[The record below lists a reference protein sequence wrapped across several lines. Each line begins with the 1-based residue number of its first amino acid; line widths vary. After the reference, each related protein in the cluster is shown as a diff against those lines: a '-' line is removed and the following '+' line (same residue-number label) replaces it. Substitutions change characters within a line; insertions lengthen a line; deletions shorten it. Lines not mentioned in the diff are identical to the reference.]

1 MHLLSLQHMEAT
13 LDAAAGVDVESKALL
28 MAYFSHMAYFITA
41 GIELTN
47 PSNLVD
53 YHNKMAESSRK

>member
-1 MHLLSLQHMEAT
+1 MQHMEAA
-13 LDAAAGVDVESKALL
+13 LDSAAGVDADSKALL
-28 MAYFSHMAYFITA
+28 MSYFSHMAYYLAA
-41 GIELTN
+41 GKEMTN